1 MFNHSILC
9 NFSFQSKFGGWFKR
23 VFRVFDVETSLGVNS
38 PFQSTANVVTLPY
51 SIKYKMEM
59 VVFDGVVSQLH
70 TTQFKHLDCFML

>member
-38 PFQSTANVVTLPY
+38 PFLSTAKSCDSSLLY
-51 SIKYKMEM
+51 QIQ
-59 VVFDGVVSQLH
+59 DGVGGV
-70 TTQFKHLDCFML
+70 